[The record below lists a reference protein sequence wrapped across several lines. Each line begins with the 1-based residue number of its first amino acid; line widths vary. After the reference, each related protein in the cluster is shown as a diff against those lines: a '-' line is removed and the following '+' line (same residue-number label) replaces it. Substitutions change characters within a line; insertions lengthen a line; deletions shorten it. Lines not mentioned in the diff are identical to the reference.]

1 MILIFLKLALQTE
14 HFLQK
19 KKTTRKQKKQTPPQI
34 KRVLILLELYSTV
47 FVWKKLELTL

>member
-19 KKTTRKQKKQTPPQI
+19 NNKTKETNPPPQK

>member
-19 KKTTRKQKKQTPPQI
+19 KKQQENKRNKPPH
-34 KRVLILLELYSTV
+34 K
-47 FVWKKLELTL
+47 